1 MASSSSPPLPK
12 LPIPGHRN
20 ILITSALPYVNNVP
34 HLGNI
39 IGCEHS
45 SLLPSP
51 APHPPPGPANCP
63 PPQTSPPARLM
74 GILFGCARRCAERRR
89 VRALLPAARVQRALH
104 MRDGRV
110 RDGHGDESHGGEVL
124 AQGDLRQVSQQA
136 LRLKSLPSSAGGA
149 SVLVGNLINW

>member
-1 MASSSSPPLPK
+1 
-12 LPIPGHRN
+12 
-20 ILITSALPYVNNVP
+20 
-34 HLGNI
+34 
-39 IGCEHS
+39 
-45 SLLPSP
+45 
-51 APHPPPGPANCP
+51 
-63 PPQTSPPARLM
+63 M